1 MVSKFSS
8 PKLLITL
15 VVMAVFFSPY
25 FGSIISAEP
34 LEINHYEVDIIQT
47 VSHDDEAFT
56 QGLLIHNGIL
66 YESTGLYNESTLRE
80 VNLTTGEVVNS
91 IALNN
96 NEFGEGLALYNGSLV
111 QLTWKSE
118 IAHIYD
124 LETFTETGNFS
135 YQGEGWGLCSNSA
148 NFVMSDGSSNLTIR
162 SHDNFSVVDTI
173 AVSYNGSPLDNL
185 NELECIGDYVFAN
198 VWHWEWIFII
208 NLSSGEVVGTI
219 DAASIYPTPLTG
231 GVLNGIA
238 YDSDSET
245 FWLTGKSWPIIHQ
258 VTWVPVMAED
268 NSTSDLPEE
277 VIDGLGNQDDMLESS
292 LMILISL
299 LFAFAAFVLWGN
311 GFGSLTRSRGVDNPP
326 AATKYRGD
334 RE

>member
-56 QGLLIHNGIL
+56 QGLLIHNGVL
-66 YESTGLYNESTLRE
+66 YESTGRYNESTLRE

-124 LETFTETGNFS
+124 IETFTETGNFS
-135 YQGEGWGLCSNSA
+135 YQGECKKYYL
-148 NFVMSDGSSNLTIR
+148 NL
-162 SHDNFSVVDTI
+162 SVVK
-173 AVSYNGSPLDNL
+173 SLK
-185 NELECIGDYVFAN
+185 E
-198 VWHWEWIFII
+198 II
-208 NLSSGEVVGTI
+208 
-219 DAASIYPTPLTG
+219 Y
-231 GVLNGIA
+231 
-238 YDSDSET
+238 Y
-245 FWLTGKSWPIIHQ
+245 
-258 VTWVPVMAED
+258 
-268 NSTSDLPEE
+268 
-277 VIDGLGNQDDMLESS
+277 
-292 LMILISL
+292 
-299 LFAFAAFVLWGN
+299 
-311 GFGSLTRSRGVDNPP
+311 
-326 AATKYRGD
+326 
-334 RE
+334 